1 MYDDGKN
8 FVGEALAASFNKFA
22 TMIKRDRKNLQEKVI
37 RYRIEGVPVSERL
50 DRDIFD
56 AAYMLH
62 DEVPLHSYPRPIMPL
77 MRQLRKL
84 EQSARKRITIFRP
97 DDYILNDDV
106 NDGTPASSA
115 AEKRRSGAAALK
127 SLFAVNASE
136 IVDIHHLFVR
146 EGISLLEK
154 ENLTDE
160 DRLKLYTAASVLFTL
175 VDLWDEAAT
184 LMATLELETAEDSVL
199 DFEFLGIER
208 LCSVVDVAQTAFDL
222 YEEVDASLLSLA
234 RSTTDGDRRRVIE
247 HDRQIAGTN
256 MASLASYGFDW
267 MQAESKFLAA
277 VCAGLEAEGVRKRSA
292 DLAKRGHFP
301 LEMSVAL
308 FNRHNDHVLLGR
320 NVIRMAVQQ
329 KNKNVLCDVARQV
342 ASLVGCD
349 QLEIFDVRLA
359 GRKAIKD
366 EPHPKIDEVVRSWL
380 TPQEAAR

>member
-22 TMIKRDRKNLQEKVI
+22 AMIKRDRTNLQEKVT
-37 RYRIEGVPVSERL
+37 RYRVEGVPVSERL

-56 AAYMLH
+56 AACMRH

-77 MRQLRKL
+77 MRQLRQL

-97 DDYILNDDV
+97 EDYRSTDKEA
-106 NDGTPASSA
+106 GTPSA
-115 AEKRRSGAAALK
+115 ADKKRLGAAALK

-136 IVDIHHLFVR
+136 IVDIHYVFVR
-146 EGISLLEK
+146 DGISLLGK

-160 DRLKLYTAASVLFTL
+160 DRLKLYTTASVLFTL

-184 LMATLELETAEDSVL
+184 LMAAIELEVAEDSIL

-208 LCSVVDVAQTAFDL
+208 LCSVVDVAETAFDL

-234 RSTTDGDRRRVIE
+234 KSTTDDGRRQVIE

-267 MQAESKFLAA
+267 MQAKPRFLAA
-277 VCAGLEAEGVRKRSA
+277 ICAGLEGDRVRKRSA
-292 DLAKRGHFP
+292 ELAKRGHSP
-301 LEMSVAL
+301 LKMSFAL

-329 KNKNVLCDVARQV
+329 KDKKILRDVARQV

-349 QLEIFDVRLA
+349 QLEIFDVGLA

-366 EPHPKIDEVVRSWL
+366 EPHPKIDEEVRSWL
-380 TPQEAAR
+380 TPKEAAQ